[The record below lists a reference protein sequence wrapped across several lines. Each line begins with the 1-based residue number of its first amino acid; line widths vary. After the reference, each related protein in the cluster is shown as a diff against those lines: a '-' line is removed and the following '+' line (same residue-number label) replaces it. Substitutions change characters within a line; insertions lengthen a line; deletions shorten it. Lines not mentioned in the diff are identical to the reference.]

1 MKREIDTICN
11 LFINVEQLKKN
22 DAELASMLYL
32 LQYQYNIPRNILTLI
47 PHGIPLHLDGPV
59 PYNLTVIYL
68 PIDIG
73 INNKYSFEFVTKY
86 FIFYTNLLERKFN
99 RNQLIKIL
107 KKNNISDHVPR
118 YLQESYENKKL
129 TKLEKAYRIVRLY
142 RYAIYHNI
150 LIKKIKMYEDL
161 FYYKN

>member
-1 MKREIDTICN
+1 MKREIETICN

-73 INNKYSFEFVTKY
+73 INNKYSFEFITKH

-129 TKLEKAYRIVRLY
+129 TKLEKACRIVRLY

-150 LIKKIKMYEDL
+150 LIKKIKMYEDVL
-161 FYYKN
+161 L

>member
-1 MKREIDTICN
+1 MKREIETICQ
-11 LFINVEQLKKN
+11 LFINIEKLKKN
-22 DAELASMLYL
+22 DAKLASMLYL

-59 PYNLTVIYL
+59 PYYSSVIYL
-68 PIDIG
+68 PSEFII
-73 INNKYSFEFVTKY
+73 KKSFEFVTKH

-129 TKLEKAYRIVRLY
+129 TKLEKACRIVRLY

-150 LIKKIKMYEDL
+150 LIKKIKMYEDVL
-161 FYYKN
+161 L